1 MDKIDRL
8 LEYIHRT
15 NPEMTRQE
23 LIEKLE
29 ESDYSAKS
37 IFFWQFKI
45 QIHKNFRMKKVP
57 PYLWVF
63 RFQKSVR
70 KILQK
75 LVENLQR
82 TRTTL

>member
-15 NPEMTRQE
+15 NPEMTRQK
-23 LIEKLE
+23 LIEELG

-37 IFFWQFKI
+37 IYFWRFKI
-45 QIHKNFRMKKVP
+45 QIPKNFRIKKVP
-57 PYLWVF
+57 PYLWLF
-63 RFQKSVR
+63 QFQKSVR

-82 TRTTL
+82 THTTL

>member
-15 NPEMTRQE
+15 NPEMTRQK
-23 LIEKLE
+23 LIEKPVLR
-29 ESDYSAKS
+29 AF
-37 IFFWQFKI
+37 IFWRFKI
-45 QIHKNFRMKKVP
+45 QNPKNFRMKKGP
-57 PYLWVF
+57 PYLWLF

-82 TRTTL
+82 TRTAL